1 MGCQVPPKRR
11 KVKGPKKNEKT
22 KNGTKNR
29 TRKKKKKKKKEKRKR
44 KKLQDTCLRYFKR
57 ERKGT
62 LAVWRKGAVGILVSL
77 AIIVIRVLSVVGGSS
92 RIITKS
98 LVVDSRRGH
107 CSRVRGGSLGILLHK
122 KKKML
127 KTAMKRVQ
135 KETNRGSWELLVR
148 LCGECGHRGSCW
160 RLLKGRV
167 RNRRRHHRSCSD
179 SILLLRKRQGEW
191 SLRLGS

>member
-1 MGCQVPPKRR
+1 MER
-11 KVKGPKKNEKT
+11 KTE
-22 KNGTKNR
+22 R
-29 TRKKKKKKKKEKRKR
+29 ERKKKKRKKKKEKEKNS
-44 KKLQDTCLRYFKR
+44 KTHVSDISR
-57 ERKGT
+57 EKRKGT

-107 CSRVRGGSLGILLHK
+107 CSRVRGGSLGILLHI

-127 KTAMKRVQ
+127 KTPMKRVQ

-148 LCGECGHRGSCW
+148 LRGECGHRGSC
-160 RLLKGRV
+160 
-167 RNRRRHHRSCSD
+167 
-179 SILLLRKRQGEW
+179 
-191 SLRLGS
+191 

>member
-1 MGCQVPPKRR
+1 
-11 KVKGPKKNEKT
+11 
-22 KNGTKNR
+22 
-29 TRKKKKKKKKEKRKR
+29 
-44 KKLQDTCLRYFKR
+44 
-57 ERKGT
+57 
-62 LAVWRKGAVGILVSL
+62 LVSL

-167 RNRRRHHRSCSD
+167 RNHRRHHRSCSD

>member
-29 TRKKKKKKKKEKRKR
+29 TRKKKKKEKRK
-44 KKLQDTCLRYFKR
+44 KKKKKTPTHVSDISR
-57 ERKGT
+57 EKRKGT

-148 LCGECGHRGSCW
+148 LRGECGHRGSC
-160 RLLKGRV
+160 
-167 RNRRRHHRSCSD
+167 
-179 SILLLRKRQGEW
+179 
-191 SLRLGS
+191 